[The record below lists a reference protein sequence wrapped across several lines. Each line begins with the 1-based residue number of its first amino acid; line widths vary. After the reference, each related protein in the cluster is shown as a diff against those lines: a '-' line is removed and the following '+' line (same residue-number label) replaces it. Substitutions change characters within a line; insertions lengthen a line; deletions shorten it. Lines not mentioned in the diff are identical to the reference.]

1 MTKRI
6 LIIDDEENIRQMTR
20 LTLEAAGY
28 EVGEAG
34 TGMEAFAI
42 LGSDALWDVILLD
55 QKMPGMVG
63 TEVLKRIKV
72 LAPTARVI
80 MVTAFASVELAVEA
94 MQLGA
99 SDFVRK
105 PTTPEIVRNA
115 VAAALLK
122 SSEPRKS
129 PDSLA
134 TEHKTPHQR
143 TVTMNGF
150 TILRAADFRGALPQK
165 SIERRFLVRKPD
177 GREQQVVVEIST
189 EATTAVEQVTN
200 QLPLERAFWT
210 EQAERFLSDFIWND
224 GAVPPSGKLVLK
236 GVEADE
242 LEKAAKGHSRGR

>member
-1 MTKRI
+1 MTERV
-6 LIIDDEENIRQMTR
+6 LVIDDEENIRQMMR

-42 LGSDALWDVILLD
+42 LGGDALWDVVMLD
-55 QKMPGMVG
+55 QKMPGMTG

-72 LAPTARVI
+72 LAPPARVI

-122 SSEPRKS
+122 SSELRKS
-129 PDSLA
+129 PDGLA
-134 TEHKTPHQR
+134 ADNKLPRRPAMTI
-143 TVTMNGF
+143 NGF
-150 TILRAADFRGALPQK
+150 TILRAADVRGGLPQR
-165 SIERRFLVRKPD
+165 SNERRFLVRKPD
-177 GREQQVVVEIST
+177 GSEQEVVVDIST
-189 EATTAVEQVTN
+189 EATGMVEQVTN
-200 QLPLERAFWT
+200 HIPLERAFWT

-224 GAVPPSGKLVLK
+224 GSVPPSGKLVLK

-242 LEKAAKGHSRGR
+242 LEKAIKRNTG

>member
-1 MTKRI
+1 MSKRV
-6 LIIDDEENIRQMTR
+6 LVIDDEENIRQMTR

-42 LGSDALWDVILLD
+42 LGGDALWDVVLLD

-63 TEVLKRIKV
+63 TEVLKRVRV

-122 SSEPRKS
+122 SSEPRKA
-129 PDSLA
+129 PDSLT
-134 TEHKTPHQR
+134 TEQQTPPQPA
-143 TVTMNGF
+143 VTMNGF
-150 TILRAADFRGALPQK
+150 TILRAADVGGGLPQR
-165 SIERRFLVRKPD
+165 SNERCFLVRKPD
-177 GREQQVVVEIST
+177 GQGAGGGSR
-189 EATTAVEQVTN
+189 
-200 QLPLERAFWT
+200 
-210 EQAERFLSDFIWND
+210 DF
-224 GAVPPSGKLVLK
+224 
-236 GVEADE
+236 
-242 LEKAAKGHSRGR
+242 H